1 MRELFKFVLIL
12 SLAAAISCSSS
23 IRSNSQADA
32 DLPESGDDY
41 PVTEGHET
49 ENNSEEYNLSSQE
62 QDESDSLSSSV
73 TDEEAIYQLSLAEE
87 YYTFGVAA
95 NLKKNWAEAQYN
107 FETAIE
113 LLSALSLD
121 GDSSESEPSAL
132 EKNYKRLMNEI
143 TSDYKLTLFN
153 LSVLSDDVS
162 PYAIDEKFRLLDSL
176 SGFAKDTI
184 VTTSRGPEKITY
196 DMPIVLNDR
205 VTKWIIYFQ
214 TSARKFTEQTLA
226 RSSMYVPIMEKI
238 LQEEGLPH
246 DLVYL
251 PFIESG
257 YKDRAY
263 SWAHAAGFWQFI
275 SSTGRMWGLKR
286 NWWYDERYDFE
297 KATRA
302 AAKYLKSLYE
312 EFGDWRLA
320 LTAYNGGAGN
330 VNKMKR
336 SKQNKGKDYWDWKI
350 RNSQMRNFVPKYM
363 AATIIAKDPER
374 YGFTRH
380 APQPLTWELVTIDRA
395 IYLKDIAAASGVSVK
410 KIKELNPAVLRDY
423 TPPDMKDFKLRL
435 PIGKSGMFLAS
446 YDDMKSPKE
455 TSWVKHRI
463 SRGETVSTI
472 ARKYGVS
479 QSAII
484 QANNMHRPY
493 RIIAGKTLMVP
504 VPLDRS
510 SGYANVNRTYDL
522 TGQYYIVRPGDNLSN
537 IASAFGTT
545 PEKIASYNNLT
556 SKNRINVGQ
565 KLSIP
570 GHSSGQDSDGD
581 YFVHSV
587 KKGET
592 LSKLAT
598 KYSTTISKICRLNSM
613 SSRTI
618 LLIGQ
623 KIKIPGQKPTQT
635 YAASPSE
642 SFDNTAY
649 HTVKKGQNLTIIAS
663 QYGTTVPELCRL
675 NGISKW
681 STLAVGQ
688 KLKVPGTAVAQVQQN
703 LSKPDSEKIEYI
715 VHKVRRGHN
724 LSYISKKYGTT
735 IEEICRLNG
744 ISRNSTLRIGQ
755 TLKVP
760 FYGND
765 KSDDYVIYVV
775 RRGDTIWD
783 IARTFATSTDEILSL
798 NSHINPYKL
807 RVGDKLKI
815 RAN

>member
-1 MRELFKFVLIL
+1 MRELFKLVLIL

-32 DLPESGDDY
+32 DLPETGNDY
-41 PVTEGHET
+41 PVAGGHDT
-49 ENNSEEYNLSSQE
+49 DNNVEEYNLSSQE
-62 QDESDSLSSSV
+62 QDESDSLSSSL

-113 LLSALSLD
+113 LLSSLSID
-121 GDSSESEPSAL
+121 GDSSEAEPSAL
-132 EKNYKRLMNEI
+132 EKNYRRLMNEI

-153 LSVLSDDVS
+153 LSVLSNDVS

-184 VTTSRGPEKITY
+184 VTTSKEPEKITY

-214 TSARKFTEQTLA
+214 TSARKFAEQTLA

-238 LQEEGLPH
+238 LKEEGVPH

-302 AAKYLKSLYE
+302 AAKYLKSLHK

-336 SKQNKGKDYWDWKI
+336 NSRNKGKDYWDWKI

-380 APQPLTWELVTIDRA
+380 APQPLTWEVVTIDRA
-395 IYLKDIAAASGVSVK
+395 IYLKDIAKASGVSVK
-410 KIKELNPAVLRDY
+410 KVKELNPAILRDY
-423 TPPDMKDFKLRL
+423 TPPDMKNFKLRV
-435 PIGKSGMFLAS
+435 PVGKAGMFLAS
-446 YDDMKSPKE
+446 YDGMKSPKE

-484 QANNMHRPY
+484 QANNMRRPY

-522 TGQYYIVRPGDNLSN
+522 TGKYYIVRPGDNLSN

-556 SKNRINVGQ
+556 SKHRINVGQ
-565 KLSIP
+565 KLTIP
-570 GHSSGQDSDGD
+570 GHSGGQVSGGD

-587 KKGET
+587 RKGET
-592 LSKLAT
+592 LSRLAR
-598 KYSTTISKICRLNSM
+598 KYSTTISNICRLNSM

-623 KIKIPGQKPTQT
+623 KIKIPGRKKSPAQQWRRVRKTCQSRIRKRPNLLFIRCGEAITCPSSPKST
-635 YAASPSE
+635 EPPWGKSVGSTASPRIALSE
-642 SFDNTAY
+642 S
-649 HTVKKGQNLTIIAS
+649 GRS
-663 QYGTTVPELCRL
+663 
-675 NGISKW
+675 
-681 STLAVGQ
+681 
-688 KLKVPGTAVAQVQQN
+688 
-703 LSKPDSEKIEYI
+703 
-715 VHKVRRGHN
+715 
-724 LSYISKKYGTT
+724 
-735 IEEICRLNG
+735 
-744 ISRNSTLRIGQ
+744 
-755 TLKVP
+755 
-760 FYGND
+760 
-765 KSDDYVIYVV
+765 
-775 RRGDTIWD
+775 
-783 IARTFATSTDEILSL
+783 
-798 NSHINPYKL
+798 
-807 RVGDKLKI
+807 
-815 RAN
+815 

>member
-1 MRELFKFVLIL
+1 MRELFKLVLIL

-32 DLPESGDDY
+32 DLPETGSDY
-41 PVTEGHET
+41 PVAGGHDT
-49 ENNSEEYNLSSQE
+49 DNNFEQYNLSSQE
-62 QDESDSLSSSV
+62 QDESDSLSSSL

-113 LLSALSLD
+113 LLSSLSID
-121 GDSSESEPSAL
+121 GDSSEAEPSAL
-132 EKNYKRLMNEI
+132 EKNYRRLMNEI

-153 LSVLSDDVS
+153 LSVLSNDVS

-184 VTTSRGPEKITY
+184 VTTSKEPEKITY

-214 TSARKFTEQTLA
+214 TSARKFAEQTLA

-238 LQEEGLPH
+238 LKEEGVPH

-302 AAKYLKSLYE
+302 AAKYLKSLHK

-336 SKQNKGKDYWDWKI
+336 NSRNKGKDYWDWKI
-350 RNSQMRNFVPKYM
+350 RNSQMRNF
-363 AATIIAKDPER
+363 
-374 YGFTRH
+374 
-380 APQPLTWELVTIDRA
+380 
-395 IYLKDIAAASGVSVK
+395 LKDIANASGVSVK
-410 KIKELNPAVLRDY
+410 KVKELNPAILRDY
-423 TPPDMKDFKLRL
+423 TPPDMKNFKLRV
-435 PIGKSGMFLAS
+435 PVGKAGMFLAS
-446 YDDMKSPKE
+446 YDGMKSPKE

-484 QANNMHRPY
+484 QANNMRRPY

-522 TGQYYIVRPGDNLSN
+522 TGKYYIVRPGDNLSN
-537 IASAFGTT
+537 IAGAFGTT

-556 SKNRINVGQ
+556 SKHRINVGQ
-565 KLSIP
+565 KLTIP
-570 GHSSGQDSDGD
+570 GHSGGQVSGGD

-587 KKGET
+587 RKGET
-592 LSKLAT
+592 LSRLAK
-598 KYSTTISKICRLNSM
+598 KYSTTISNICRLNSM

-623 KIKIPGQKPTQT
+623 KIKIPGRKPTES
-635 YAASPSE
+635 YASSSSKSSG
-642 SFDNTAY
+642 SFIY
-649 HTVKKGQNLTIIAS
+649 HTIRKGQNLSVIAS
-663 QYGTTVPELCRL
+663 KYGVTVAELCRL

-681 STLAVGQ
+681 RTLAIGQ
-688 KLKVPGTAVAQVQQN
+688 KLKIPGTTVAQSQKN
-703 LSKPDSEKIEYI
+703 LSKPDSKKTEFII
-715 VHKVRRGHN
+715 HQVRRGHN
-724 LSYISKKYGTT
+724 LSFISKKYGTT
-735 IEEICRLNG
+735 VAEICRLNG
-744 ISRNSTLRIGQ
+744 ISKNSTLRIGQ
-755 TLKVP
+755 KLKVP

-765 KSDDYVIYVV
+765 KSDNYVIYVV

-783 IARTFATSTDEILSL
+783 IARTFATSTDEILNL
-798 NSHINPYKL
+798 NGHINPHKL